1 MRRIGLLF
9 LTAVSTAAY
18 GASEQP
24 GGWPAYG
31 GDPGGSR
38 YSSLAQITAKNV
50 SGLTVAWTFR
60 TGELG
65 QGVKDWR
72 RSAFEATPILYD
84 GTLYLDHQQHRCDR
98 GECGQRAPALAP

>member
-1 MRRIGLLF
+1 MRSIALLI
-9 LTAVSTAAY
+9 LAAVSTSAY
-18 GASEQP
+18 CAPEQSA
-24 GGWPAYG
+24 GWPAYG

-38 YSSLAQITAKNV
+38 YSSLAQINAKNV

-72 RSAFEATPILYD
+72 RSAFEATPILYQRHAVF
-84 GTLYLDHQQHRCDR
+84 DHQQHRRHR
-98 GECGQRAPALAP
+98 GERRQRATALAT